1 MTDAVVSQV
10 PVEVIRT
17 NTDPDAQVV
26 QVAVEVLRPNANIRY
41 EETLTDVAD
50 LTENALFGLPY
61 SETVADTLAS
71 SESFAFMFK
80 RAGVATDTIRMPDYV
95 LVLRNKLA
103 TATDTVTIQDAV
115 AYSYYS
121 IANVLEGLRLHDAI
135 APNFTYNLT
144 LTEAQRLQDQ
154 VQVAWNAVATDT
166 ISITEALL
174 SLRALTVI
182 EQLRLGDTLSPQQ
195 IISRVLTD
203 GIRLRELLGRFFGG
217 DISETF
223 GFSETYLR
231 NYRLPRTATDTL
243 ALTDSYTG
251 ALVIRATLADGVDI
265 DDTQVLNFLYNP
277 VISEGVHF
285 SAAYISPNGNFT
297 TWAVNTQ
304 TGATTEYSNY
314 EFNSFAQSGLKYLG
328 ASSTGLYELNG
339 DDDDGTDIIAKI
351 KSGLLQ
357 FNGSR
362 LTGFKAAYIGVR
374 GEGDFVLKLV
384 TGDGKS
390 YNYSVQAHS
399 MTTAKINMGK
409 GIRARY
415 FSFELISAGQD
426 FDLESI
432 EFVPM
437 LGGRR
442 V

>member
-17 NTDPDAQVV
+17 NTDPDAQII

-41 EETLTDVAD
+41 EETLTDIAALV
-50 LTENALFGLPY
+50 EVALFGLPY
-61 SETVADTLAS
+61 SETATDTITS
-71 SESFAFMFK
+71 GESFAFTFN

-95 LVLRNKLA
+95 QVLRSKLA
-103 TATDTVTIQDAV
+103 TAADTVTIQDTV
-115 AYSYYS
+115 AFFYYA
-121 IANVLEGLRLHDAI
+121 IANALERVRLSDTP

-144 LTEAQRLQDQ
+144 LTEIQRLREQ
-154 VQVAWNAVATDT
+154 VQTAWSAVATDT
-166 ISITEALL
+166 ISVTEALT

-203 GIRLRELLGRFFGG
+203 GIRLNELLGRFFGG
-217 DISETF
+217 DISETI

-231 NYRLPRTATDTL
+231 NYLLPRTATETIT
-243 ALTDSYTG
+243 LTDSTTG

-265 DDTQVLNFLYNP
+265 DDTQVLNFLYKP
-277 VISEGVHF
+277 VIAEGVHF
-285 SAAYISPNGNFT
+285 SAAYISPTGNFT

-339 DDDDGTDIIAKI
+339 DDDDGTDIVAKI

-390 YNYSVQAHS
+390 YSYSVQAHS

-415 FSFELISAGQD
+415 FSFELISTGQD